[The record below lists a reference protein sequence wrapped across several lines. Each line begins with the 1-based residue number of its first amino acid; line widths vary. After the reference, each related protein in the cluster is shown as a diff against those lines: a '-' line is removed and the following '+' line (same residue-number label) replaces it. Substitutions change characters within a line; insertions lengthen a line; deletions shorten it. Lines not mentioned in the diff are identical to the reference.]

1 MAGKTLTG
9 IGEEE
14 TGKLELPDDEPR
26 APEAPPGVTPA
37 ITQPAQGKANEAA
50 KDRAPARATERMPL
64 SFGPLTKSGDR
75 VPLSTIIGAPL
86 PILAPEPSVD
96 EDKVAEGL
104 KKLRSLDEPLG
115 AIPSSMP
122 TVKELPAVVEPSAVT
137 PATAALAAAAEL
149 ARSRGTAHGHA
160 ISPDVLIEVSK
171 PVSVDDRMKGTLL
184 GHMLHLPD
192 VPSPEEPKRTAEVRE
207 IARVPSPRTT
217 LLIPP
222 PEDDK
227 PAPAAFRGDARS
239 FDTTPINEEPA
250 LENPRSKMV
259 ARGAIFLAVTS
270 IFVVAAIAWVR
281 GGKADS
287 AVIEHP
293 VPPIQPASLE
303 NAAAPPPAPAAPS
316 EPASAPAPG
325 APTVAAAAPAAAA
338 TAAAAPAAAATATT
352 TPPAAAPKLEEA
364 KPPRSKSRHHE
375 AASAPAAAAS
385 PGAKAAL
392 PPRETNQSNS
402 ANSAVP
408 TKPSTRPSTKS
419 VKAQE
424 DPDGTL
430 PLTE

>member
-26 APEAPPGVTPA
+26 ASEAPSSVTPVNA
-37 ITQPAQGKANEAA
+37 QPPKGKADEAA
-50 KDRAPARATERMPL
+50 KDKAPARATDRMPL

-86 PILAPEPSVD
+86 PILPPELSLSPAPAPVD

-137 PATAALAAAAEL
+137 PATAALAAASEL

-160 ISPDVLIEVSK
+160 ISPDLLIDVSR

-207 IARVPSPRTT
+207 IASVPVPRKT

-222 PEDDK
+222 PEDDQ
-227 PAPAAFRGDARS
+227 PAPAAFRSDART

-281 GGKADS
+281 GGKTDS
-287 AVIEHP
+287 TVIEHP
-293 VPPIQPASLE
+293 VPPIQPASME
-303 NAAAPPPAPAAPS
+303 NAAAPAPAPS
-316 EPASAPAPG
+316 EPANAPAPS
-325 APTVAAAAPAAAA
+325 APTAAAPAAAPQA
-338 TAAAAPAAAATATT
+338 PLPAPA
-352 TPPAAAPKLEEA
+352 PAEAPPKLEEA
-364 KPPRSKSRHHE
+364 KPAAHSRSRHHE
-375 AASAPAAAAS
+375 AAPAPAAAAS
-385 PGAKAAL
+385 PGAKAA
-392 PPRETNQSNS
+392 PPPHETTNPV
-402 ANSAVP
+402 VP
-408 TKPSTRPSTKS
+408 TKPSTKPSTKTG
-419 VKAQE
+419 KAQE